1 MELFKLFGSILIDNN
16 EANKSISATEKKAGG
31 LGAKLG
37 SLIGTAAK
45 VGAGIAVGVGAAG
58 TALFGIATKTAEAT
72 DRIDKLSQKIG
83 ISRTGFQEW
92 EFILSQSGASVE
104 GLQMGVKTLS
114 KAAYEASQG
123 VATYADNFDA
133 LGISVTDTN
142 GKMKDQETLL
152 METITALQGME
163 DETKRTAIASELLGR
178 SATELAPMLN
188 AGTGAVEEM
197 RQKAHELG
205 LVIGDEAVDAGVV
218 FTDTMDQIKRTL
230 GAVMTN
236 IGAEVMPMFQSL
248 LDWVMSHMP
257 EIQATFSTVFGV
269 VNTVVAKAYGIFND
283 NILPVLISVYDWVQS
298 NMPTFKAIFNTVFG
312 AIWDIASQVWHIF
325 TDNLL
330 PILKALYEFIEP
342 TFPVIG
348 EIIKNAFEIV
358 VGVVRTAVDIFDKL
372 TSGIK
377 TAIDWLKKWNN
388 TEAKEKNTS
397 IAENAR
403 QYGGARANGG
413 HVDLG
418 KSYLVG
424 ERGPELFTP
433 SSAGNITPNNELG
446 SNQEITVNTPVY
458 LDGKQITTVTSKVQ
472 LQNNMGKS
480 RALGVVPV

>member
-1 MELFKLFGSILIDNN
+1 LEIFKLFGSILVDNE
-16 EANKSISATEKKAGG
+16 EANKSISATDKKAEG
-31 LGAKLG
+31 LAGKLK
-37 SLIGTAAK
+37 SVIGTAAK
-45 VGAGIAVGVGAAG
+45 VGAGIAAGVGAAG
-58 TALFGIATKTAEAT
+58 ATLLGIANKTAETT

-83 ISRTGFQEW
+83 VSRQGFQEW
-92 EFILSQSGASVE
+92 EFILSQSGTDIE
-104 GLQMGVKTLS
+104 KLQMGMKTLVTQVDQAD
-114 KAAYEASQG
+114 KG
-123 VATYADNFDA
+123 VGKGADNFA
-133 LGISVTDTN
+133 RLGVSVRDST
-142 GKMKDQETLL
+142 GSLKDQETLFNEV
-152 METITALQGME
+152 MVALQNME
-163 DETKRTAIASELLGR
+163 DGTEKARIANELLGR
-178 SATELAPMLN
+178 SGSELMPLLN
-188 AGTGAVEEM
+188 GAAGSIDAMKQQV
-197 RQKAHELG
+197 QELG
-205 LVIGDEAVDAGVV
+205 LVIGDDAVDAGVV

-269 VNTVVAKAYGIFND
+269 VNTVVTKAYEIFND

-446 SNQEITVNTPVY
+446 GTQEITVNIPVVLEGKAVTNIVSKIQ
-458 LDGKQITTVTSKVQ
+458 LDNTRG
-472 LQNNMGKS
+472 
-480 RALGVVPV
+480 RARAVGVSI